1 MSVIQNPM
9 IYLVMGVSG
18 CGKSTIG
25 SLLAEKLDAIFLDG
39 DDFHPPANVAKMAS
53 GTPLNDAD
61 RIPWLQEI
69 RRSMDEQV
77 ANSQQ
82 TVYACSALKQK
93 YRDILSGPEEDVTF
107 VYLKGTVEEIQER
120 LQARSGHFMPATLL
134 QSQFDAL
141 EEPDEAISVSIQGTP
156 EEIVQAIL
164 KEGC

>member
-1 MSVIQNPM
+1 MSTTLNPL

-69 RRSMDEQV
+69 RRSMEEQV

-82 TVYACSALKQK
+82 TVYACSALKQM
-93 YRDILSGPEEDVTF
+93 YRDILSGPNQDVTF
-107 VYLKGTVEEIQER
+107 VYLKGTVKEIQER
-120 LQARSGHFMPATLL
+120 LQARSGHFMPTTLL

-164 KEGC
+164 KGGG

>member
-1 MSVIQNPM
+1 MN

-25 SLLAEKLDAIFLDG
+25 SLLATKLDAIFLDG

-69 RRSMDEQV
+69 RKSMDEKV
-77 ANSQQ
+77 ANGQKA
-82 TVYACSALKQK
+82 VYACSALKQM
-93 YRDILSGPEEDVTF
+93 YRDILSGPDEDVTF
-107 VYLKGTVEEIQER
+107 VYLKGTVKEIQER
-120 LQARSGHFMPATLL
+120 LQARSGHFMPTKLL

-141 EEPDEAISVSIQGTP
+141 EEPLEAITVSISGTP
-156 EEIVQAIL
+156 GEVVSNIMELV
-164 KEGC
+164 K